1 MQGAI
6 TSNNQEHHP
15 CEGQHEGGR
24 ECREQVSRQH
34 SKAKYDRHITDEGE
48 QHDIP
53 SSPVLVPAVHSHT
66 IQQPR
71 LFSSNE
77 KTRLWLDSGI
87 MPTQLDSEARD
98 MSKPA
103 EAR

>member
-53 SSPVLVPAVHSHT
+53 SSPVLVPAIHSYT
-66 IQQPR
+66 IHDPGQKPHPYQYPGKGGGFER
-71 LFSSNE
+71 M
-77 KTRLWLDSGI
+77 DSGRVGL
-87 MPTQLDSEARD
+87 T
-98 MSKPA
+98 
-103 EAR
+103 